1 MQNKSAKIFF
11 SYPYPKPHHKPVLRP
26 AYHGFPSD
34 DSSDPLSQH
43 FVFSAS
49 YHKGLNV
56 EYEASSTVL
65 SIKTC
70 SIHSVFFL
78 PFQILLSIHEIILHT
93 PEFLPQ
99 RVKVIA
105 PGRPSQMLRNIQE
118 FSILEV
124 SGIRAYEEM
133 PKMAFKKNSRF

>member
-1 MQNKSAKIFF
+1 MCRINLPRSF
-11 SYPYPKPHHKPVLRP
+11 SPTLTPNPITSRFYVLHTTVSLLMT
-26 AYHGFPSD
+26 AQT
-34 DSSDPLSQH
+34 LSQH
-43 FVFSAS
+43 SVFSAS